1 MCNLSYNL
9 DYGFLIFQGKFIK
22 IACKFEPLPLNK
34 IAIFFIQGF
43 FLG

>member
-22 IACKFEPLPLNK
+22 IFYTYKF
-34 IAIFFIQGF
+34 FFAES
-43 FLG
+43 